1 YEFWNKRDGSPME
14 KAQEILKDPKK
25 RLRKHQEYFENVKG
39 INVGNICGSNG
50 RKAVP
55 LSLLGADVTVFD
67 ISEEN
72 KRYALELADF
82 ANTSIDYVVGDI
94 YDMNLNKY
102 AGYFD
107 VLYLEG
113 GILHYFNDIHKFM
126 DILFTILK
134 KDGRMVL
141 SDFHSLKRCVSNELK
156 YKPIYFDVLYLE
168 CGILHYF
175 NDIHKFMDILFTILK
190 KDGRMVLSDFHPLK
204 RCVSNELKY
213 KPIYFDENQELHKG
227 DLAYK
232 SFFNEQEQQEF
243 PDVYLRYYTLS
254 KIINSVINSYFKI
267 QKFDEHSGW
276 NNENIPWEF
285 TILANK

>member
-1 YEFWNKRDGSPME
+1 PME

-82 ANTSIDYVVGDI
+82 ASTSIDYVVGDI
-94 YDMNLNKY
+94 NDMKLNKY

-107 VLYLEG
+107 VLYFEIKL
-113 GILHYFNDIHKFM
+113 LHYFNDIHKFI
-126 DILFTILK
+126 DILFT
-134 KDGRMVL
+134 
-141 SDFHSLKRCVSNELK
+141 S
-156 YKPIYFDVLYLE
+156 
-168 CGILHYF
+168 
-175 NDIHKFMDILFTILK
+175 LK

-243 PDVYLRYYTLS
+243 PDVSLRYYTLRV
-254 KIINSVINSYFKI
+254 IIHSVINS
-267 QKFDEHSGW
+267 
-276 NNENIPWEF
+276 
-285 TILANK
+285 